1 MTDKKLKILI
11 VDDNV
16 QMRTLLRITFT
27 RQTDYQLL
35 EAENG
40 VDGLKI
46 VCDEQPDVV
55 ITDVM
60 MPGELNGLDLCRK
73 IKASEHK
80 SCYVVLLSGKG
91 QQSDIDSGMQ
101 AGADVYRVKPF
112 SPIELID
119 IVKDFQKNNYF

>member
-16 QMRTLLRITFT
+16 QLRTLLRITFT

-40 VDGLKI
+40 VEGLKLAL
-46 VCDEQPDVV
+46 DERP
-55 ITDVM
+55 
-60 MPGELNGLDLCRK
+60 NGLDLCRK

-80 SCYVVLLSGKG
+80 SCFVVLLSGKG

-119 IVKDFQKNNYF
+119 IVKEFQIN

>member
-16 QMRTLLRITFT
+16 QLQTLLRITFT

-40 VDGLKI
+40 VEGLKLAL
-46 VCDEQPDVV
+46 DERPDVV

-60 MPGELNGLDLCRK
+60 MLGKLN
-73 IKASEHK
+73 
-80 SCYVVLLSGKG
+80 
-91 QQSDIDSGMQ
+91 
-101 AGADVYRVKPF
+101 
-112 SPIELID
+112 
-119 IVKDFQKNNYF
+119 

>member
-46 VCDEQPDVV
+46 VCDELPDVV

-60 MPGELNGLDLCRK
+60 MPGELNGLDLCRR

-80 SCYVVLLSGKG
+80 FCYVVLLSGKG

-112 SPIELID
+112 SPIELVD
-119 IVKDFQKNNYF
+119 IVKEFQQK

>member
-16 QMRTLLRITFT
+16 QLRTLLRITFT

-40 VDGLKI
+40 VEGLKLAL
-46 VCDEQPDVV
+46 DERPDVV

-73 IKASEHK
+73 IKASDHQ
-80 SCYVVLLSGKG
+80 SCFVVLLSGKG

-119 IVKDFQKNNYF
+119 IVKEFQIK

>member
-16 QMRTLLRITFT
+16 QLRTLLRITFT

-40 VDGLKI
+40 VEGLKLAL
-46 VCDEQPDVV
+46 DERPDVV

-73 IKASEHK
+73 IKASEHQ
-80 SCYVVLLSGKG
+80 SCFVVLLSGKG
-91 QQSDIDSGMQ
+91 QQSDIGMQ

-119 IVKDFQKNNYF
+119 IVKEFQIK